1 MIYGISMRKIR
12 SGNKIN
18 SFSLETVWKKSWE
31 RARLIYK
38 SILNKNEFDNEKK
51 IDFMVAAP
59 TLEHHDSCKAP
70 AATSFF
76 C

>member
-1 MIYGISMRKIR
+1 MRKIR

-51 IDFMVAAP
+51 NRFHGRSTDFGASRFM
-59 TLEHHDSCKAP
+59 
-70 AATSFF
+70 
-76 C
+76 

>member
-1 MIYGISMRKIR
+1 MRKIR

-51 IDFMVAAP
+51 
-59 TLEHHDSCKAP
+59 
-70 AATSFF
+70 
-76 C
+76 